1 MSVHF
6 SKERMIEVLCRH
18 EAWWQGT
25 LGRPLINGLI
35 YDAYTPSHS
44 AKAPRISQANCHDF
58 SWTPEEVIE
67 AVDAELSQYSF
78 ILDGYP
84 RFDLACFGPGV
95 LAAFC
100 GARTDN
106 TSGGMWFF
114 PCEEDVKKLHVAYD
128 PENPW
133 AERIKAICRA
143 GVEKWQGSVVIG
155 MPDLGGVMDVI
166 ASLCGTENLLFALMD
181 EPDEVHRLILE
192 TETAWRSAYNDFA
205 AILAPQGAYTDW
217 NGILS
222 RKPAYIPQCDFS
234 YMLSPQMFREFVLPT
249 IERDTQMLSHT
260 IYHLD
265 GIGQLAHLDMLLS
278 LPYLDAVQW
287 VYGAG
292 QPGPVHWMKTYEK
305 ILNAGK
311 KIMIIDD
318 PLSNGFRKIRE
329 TLHCTPYASVCAA
342 QKDLSQALA
351 LVD

>member
-6 SKERMIEVLCRH
+6 SKERMLGTLSRH
-18 EAWWQGT
+18 EQWWQGT
-25 LGRPLINGLI
+25 LGRPLINGLV
-35 YDAYTPSHS
+35 YNAYAPSHQ
-44 AKAPRISQANCHDF
+44 AKAPRITQANCHDF
-58 SWTPEEVIE
+58 SWSAEEVVD
-67 AVDAELSQYSF
+67 AVDAELSQCEF
-78 ILDGYP
+78 FLDGYP
-84 RFDLACFGPGV
+84 RLDLACFGPGV

-100 GARTDN
+100 GARADN

-114 PCEEDVKKLHVAYD
+114 PCEENVKKLHVAYD

-133 AERIKAICRA
+133 AKRIRAICRA
-143 GVEKWQGSVVIG
+143 GVEKWQGSVMVG

-192 TETAWRSAYNDFA
+192 TETAWRSAYDDFA

-222 RKPAYIPQCDFS
+222 RETSYIPQCDFS

-249 IERDTQMLSHT
+249 LERDTQRFSHT

-278 LPYLDAVQW
+278 LPRLHAIQW
-287 VYGAG
+287 VYGTG
-292 QPGPVHWMKTYEK
+292 QPGPKHWMETYQK
-305 ILNAGK
+305 ILQAGK
-311 KIMIIDD
+311 HIMIIDD
-318 PLSNGFRKIRE
+318 PLVNGFREIRQQ
-329 TLHCTPYASVCAA
+329 LHCNPYTALWIS
-342 QKDLSQALA
+342 KEDLPKALLLA
-351 LVD
+351 E